1 MNFPS
6 PRRWSSSTADIPSAR
21 SQMLIDRLREPRSLL
36 LGAIAMLIAL
46 AAPPIR
52 QLLEVSMVSQML
64 AQMPLLALAG
74 WMAAAAVPTGTRA
87 AIERWNR
94 HGVTGLV
101 LATVTGACWML
112 PRALDAAVAVEA
124 VALAKYASVPF
135 LIGMPLALSWPR
147 MGFVVRGVFL
157 SELIASL
164 FRLGWLYRVSPVR
177 LCSRYPLEDQQRLGL
192 CLLVIGAALFT
203 GVALKL
209 LFGRFGAPENTRA
222 AANAYHQ
229 DCAPQHGM
237 RG

>member
-1 MNFPS
+1 M
-6 PRRWSSSTADIPSAR
+6 RRSASVADRLTAQ
-21 SQMLIDRLREPRSLL
+21 SQMLIDLLRAPRSLL
-36 LGAIAMLIAL
+36 LAAIAMLIAV

-52 QLLEVSMVSQML
+52 QLLEASMVTQML
-64 AQMPLLALAG
+64 VQIPLLAVAG
-74 WMAAAAVPTGTRA
+74 WMAAAAVPTGARE

-94 HGVTGLV
+94 HGVTGLL

-124 VALAKYASVPF
+124 VALAKYVTVPF

-147 MGFVVRGVFL
+147 MGFVVRGVLL

-192 CLLVIGAALFT
+192 YLLMIGAALFT

-209 LFGRFGAPENTRA
+209 LFGRFGTLDGTRA
-222 AANAYHQ
+222 AANAY
-229 DCAPQHGM
+229 DESCAPQHDM